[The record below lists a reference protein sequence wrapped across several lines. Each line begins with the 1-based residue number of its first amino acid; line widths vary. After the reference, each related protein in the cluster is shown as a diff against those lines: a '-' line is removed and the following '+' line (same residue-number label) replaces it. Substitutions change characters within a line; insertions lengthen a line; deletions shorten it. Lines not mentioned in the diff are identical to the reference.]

1 MGEKDVSE
9 KILEDYNDV
18 FSDIINGLVFKGEQ
32 VIKPEELR
40 NSAVHSQYKADD
52 SKLHELERDVTKHW
66 VGHSAELAI
75 AGFENETKAEKW
87 MPFRVFGYDGAGYRS
102 QLLNGKNTVVPVV
115 TFVLY
120 FGTEQRWTQKKNIK
134 ALMKIPE
141 GLDAYVNDFKIHVF
155 EIAWLT
161 EEEVNRFQSDFKVVA
176 NFFVKKRKNKH
187 YVPDDHTEI
196 RHVDEVLKLLSVMT
210 RDDSYEKLLT
220 EKKEDEGVHN
230 MCDVAERLKNAG
242 WKAGWEEGKE
252 AGKIAGEKEGREEG
266 RKEGR
271 EEGRKE
277 GQLLLVDTVTRLNAG
292 ETPEQLL
299 ADGIDEKTIEL
310 AQLIQKKG

>member
-1 MGEKDVSE
+1 
-9 KILEDYNDV
+9 
-18 FSDIINGLVFKGEQ
+18 
-32 VIKPEELR
+32 
-40 NSAVHSQYKADD
+40 
-52 SKLHELERDVTKHW
+52 
-66 VGHSAELAI
+66 
-75 AGFENETKAEKW
+75 
-87 MPFRVFGYDGAGYRS
+87 
-102 QLLNGKNTVVPVV
+102 
-115 TFVLY
+115 
-120 FGTEQRWTQKKNIK
+120 
-134 ALMKIPE
+134 MKIPE

-271 EEGRKE
+271 KE

>member
-32 VIKPEELR
+32 VVKPEELR

-52 SKLHELERDVTKHW
+52 NKLHELERDVTKHW
-66 VGHSAELAI
+66 VGHAAELAI

-87 MPFRVFGYDGAGYRS
+87 MPFRVFGYDGTAYRS
-102 QLLNGKNTVVPVV
+102 QLISGKKSVVPVV

-120 FGTEQRWTQKKNIK
+120 FGTEQRWTQEKNIRS
-134 ALMKIPE
+134 LMEIPE
-141 GLDAYVNDFKIHVF
+141 GLEEYVNDFKIHVF

-161 EEEVNRFQSDFKVVA
+161 EEEINRFQSDFKIVA
-176 NFFVKKRKNKH
+176 NFFANKRKNKN
-187 YVPDDHTEI
+187 YVPDDETQI

-210 RDDSYEKLLT
+210 GDSSYEKILT
-220 EKKEDEGVHN
+220 GKGKHEEVHS

-242 WKAGWEEGKE
+242 WAEGWTEGLKEGKE
-252 AGKIAGEKEGREEG
+252 EGLKEG
-266 RKEGR
+266 KEHPL
-271 EEGRKE
+271 KE
-277 GQLLLVDTVTRLNAG
+277 GQLLLVDTVNRLNGG
-292 ETPEQLL
+292 ESPEQLL
-299 ADGIDEKTIEL
+299 ARGVDQKTIEF
-310 AQLIQKKG
+310 AQLIRK